1 MAAPADRFDEIRR
14 AWIAA
19 HQGAS
24 TIQRRRAEVLGRR
37 VRARQRQVATAV
49 PDPHDDTVLPPL
61 GLRTA
66 HSQATQLELI
76 AVVVIA
82 LVAPLG
88 WPGGWLLKTA
98 VTQRIPHKL
107 RGFP

>member
-49 PDPHDDTVLPPL
+49 ADPHDDTIMPPL
-61 GLRTA
+61 VLRTTTSGA
-66 HSQATQLELI
+66 AQVELI
-76 AVVVIA
+76 AVVVAA
-82 LVAPLG
+82 LVAPVG
-88 WPGGWLLKTA
+88 WPGAWLLKTA
-98 VTQRIPHKL
+98 VTQLIPRTL
-107 RGFP
+107 